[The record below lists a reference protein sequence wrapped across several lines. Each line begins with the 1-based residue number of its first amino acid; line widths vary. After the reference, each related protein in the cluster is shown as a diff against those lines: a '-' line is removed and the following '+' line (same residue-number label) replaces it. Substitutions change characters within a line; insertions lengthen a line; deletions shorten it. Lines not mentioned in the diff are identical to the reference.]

1 MNKTQVVIKN
11 IDQKSF
17 VSFEQAA
24 TMRDLLMEESTHH
37 YQVELFEEGN
47 ELAGFVVTRKSE
59 SQENLATQEVIYEWK
74 DDPSLSDK
82 KKTEN
87 FISLPINK
95 VYHPALRT
103 YFLYIP
109 LAMVGIVLVIF
120 SVELWMFALSILGL
134 SALPGW
140 VDGVLL
146 IIITQMMGGAWLVWL
161 LSGVLLNYYGTALF
175 IDGRG
180 LTFKKGIITRDVT
193 NVRFDEIR
201 TIGLRQGI
209 FDRLLNIGTLEFASS
224 GTDDV
229 DIRFTNMANPT
240 GVKAEIEDI
249 IERYRH

>member
-1 MNKTQVVIKN
+1 MNETQVVIKN

-24 TMRDLLMEESTHH
+24 TMRDLLMGESTHH

-47 ELAGFVVTRKSE
+47 ESAGFVVSRKSK

-74 DDPSLSDK
+74 GDPSLADK
-82 KKTEN
+82 EN
-87 FISLPINK
+87 KHFTSQPVNK
-95 VYHPALRT
+95 VFHPALRT
-103 YFLYIP
+103 YLLYIP
-109 LAMVGIVLVIF
+109 LAMVGVVLVF
-120 SVELWMFALSILGL
+120 FAVELWMFALSLLGL
-134 SALPGW
+134 SGLPSW
-140 VDGVLL
+140 IDGLLL

-180 LTFKKGIITRDVT
+180 LTFKKGIISRDVT

-229 DIRFTNMANPT
+229 DIRFINMANPA